1 MVQTFAL
8 FFKLFSKHAHHIKK
22 RQISLHPS
30 LLNYRS
36 KKCKQKKLR
45 TFTKKLKTNHLTFY
59 DFILKRPDQH
69 KKEKKSEKSKKKR
82 CRSLQFRPGAA
93 EVRPHRQPEVTN
105 KIKTI
110 FQKEVLSNCWPQDLL
125 KQFQVRNDIRTHFF

>member
-1 MVQTFAL
+1 MKIDGSNFRAL
-8 FFKLFSKHAHHIKK
+8 FQAVFKASALYQK
-22 RQISLHPS
+22 RSITLDSSLS
-30 LLNYRS
+30 TYSS

-59 DFILKRPDQH
+59 NFILKRSDQH
-69 KKEKKSEKSKKKR
+69 KQEKRGKR
-82 CRSLQFRPGAA
+82 RKCRSLQSRPGAA

-125 KQFQVRNDIRTHFF
+125 KQFQVRNNN